1 VPRPVG
7 RVVTGLVALALAA
20 GAVLAG
26 VVFFAARDDAG
37 LAAPS
42 GPGRALP
49 DRGARHLPRAGRRTI
64 RYDTDPP
71 ASGPHVSDPVL
82 VDGALLSGD
91 QIVHALELGNVVIA
105 YGGGRPP
112 SSLRALADQV
122 AGPFSPALAA
132 AGQAVILARRPGVR
146 GVVAL
151 AWSRDLRVRSP
162 ADPRLGG
169 FAEAWLG
176 RGAPRR

>member
-1 VPRPVG
+1 VPDSV
-7 RVVTGLVALALAA
+7 
-20 GAVLAG
+20 
-26 VVFFAARDDAG
+26 
-37 LAAPS
+37 
-42 GPGRALP
+42 PG
-49 DRGARHLPRAGRRTI
+49 DET
-64 RYDTDPP
+64 
-71 ASGPHVSDPVL
+71 
-82 VDGALLSGD
+82 LLSDD
-91 QIVHALELGNVVIA
+91 QILHALELGNVVIA
-105 YGGGRPP
+105 YGGGRLP

-122 AGPFSPALAA
+122 AGPFSPVLAA